1 MKISG
6 FTLVRNAEVLD
17 FPVEASIRS
26 ILPLCDEVVVNV
38 GKSEDATLDLVRG
51 IEDSRIRVLETEWD
65 FSRGESVLREETAR
79 AMRACRFAW
88 GFYIQA
94 DEVLHEDGVAPL
106 RSAFEDAERTSLV
119 EGLVVR
125 YRHIFGNP
133 DTEAVNRRWYRREVR
148 GVRLDSR
155 AEVRPYRDAQ
165 GFRVGERERRVRA
178 RAVNADMFHYGW
190 LRSAAALRARGA
202 VDRHL
207 YPGRWVPP
215 AETAAVLRW
224 FPGLRPFSG
233 THPAVAREWVAEHAN
248 DPERIVTPK
257 FFAAEHLRFY
267 ASDLIE
273 RLTGRR
279 PFEFRNYTLVPG
291 P

>member
-38 GKSEDATLDLVRG
+38 GRSEDATLEMVRAIG
-51 IEDSRIRVLETEWD
+51 DSRIRVLETEWD
-65 FSRGESVLREETAR
+65 LSRGASVLREETAR

-94 DEVLHEDGVAPL
+94 DEVLHEQGLAPL
-106 RSAFEDAERTSLV
+106 RKAFEDAERGPGV

-125 YRHIFGNP
+125 YRHIFGDP

-148 GVRLDSR
+148 GVRLDPA
-155 AEVRPYRDAQ
+155 AELRPYRDAQ
-165 GFRVGERERRVRA
+165 GFRVGAGERRVRA
-178 RAVNADMFHYGW
+178 RAVDAEMFHYGW

-202 VDRHL
+202 VDRLL

-215 AETAAVLRW
+215 TETAAVLRW
-224 FPGLRPFSG
+224 FPGLRRFTG
-233 THPAVAREWVAEHAN
+233 IHPAVAREWVAAHSH
-248 DPERIVTPK
+248 DPERVVTPR

-273 RLTGRR
+273 RLTGHR